1 MSYIPPHR
9 REKTTM
15 TTMKTMAIKKIE
27 NPSSNKLSYAD
38 LFKKRREYKVKKN
51 TLKKGWIILTKK
63 GRINSLTDEE
73 IKKEEEEEKMNHIN
87 KAMKKLLFNHEN
99 IYNLKYEK
107 DGYISEELNYS
118 SDDDEYDG
126 DEEDKIYSSDEYDDE
141 ELDIEA
147 EKYMEHINK
156 WASS

>member
-15 TTMKTMAIKKIE
+15 KTMAIKKIE
-27 NPSSNKLSYAD
+27 PPKSNKLSYAD
-38 LFKKRREYKVKKN
+38 LFKRRREYKVKKN

-73 IKKEEEEEKMNHIN
+73 IKKEEEDEKMNHIN
-87 KAMKKLLFNHEN
+87 KAMKNLLCNHEN

-107 DGYISEELNYS
+107 DGYISEELQYS
-118 SDDDEYDG
+118 SDDEYDG